1 MGNLMEASLVFDTL
15 LSSPGM
21 SENVK
26 IDLRLNRKTVLLL
39 NRAVERGLKKDT
51 GGDITDLVTTANKEA
66 LQDLQSVLT
75 ECLQKAGLTEL
86 NEKIRNLKLH

>member
-1 MGNLMEASLVFDTL
+1 MEASLVFDTL

-75 ECLQKAGLTEL
+75 EFLQKAGMTEL
-86 NEKIRNLKLH
+86 N